1 MGEAREEAEAEA
13 MEEAREE
20 AHPCE
25 PIPAQRGWPW
35 GKSQE
40 VKGGN
45 TLA

>member
-1 MGEAREEAEAEA
+1 MAAQEAEAN
-13 MEEAREE
+13 
-20 AHPCE
+20 PCE
-25 PIPAQRGWPW
+25 PIGSPEKVAM

>member
-1 MGEAREEAEAEA
+1 MQVQADGRGRKEAEA
-13 MEEAREE
+13 E

-25 PIPAQRGWPW
+25 PIGSPGKVDMG